1 MNFQFTFYTNIEF
14 IFINQKYLKLQS
26 NRIESFANRIQLAS
40 TCQAAFEHI
49 IWIKSIGFFFLSFQ
63 SGAKINIS
71 DGSCPE
77 RIVTV
82 SGSTNAIFKAFSLI
96 TKKFE
101 EVKAKN
107 EIIHLNKR
115 AKE

>member
-1 MNFQFTFYTNIEF
+1 MRQITPNE
-14 IFINQKYLKLQS
+14 QS
-26 NRIESFANRIQLAS
+26 NQHFL
-40 TCQAAFEHI
+40 TC
-49 IWIKSIGFFFLSFQ
+49 FFLGHFYFQ
-63 SGAKINIS
+63 SGATINIS

-101 EVKAKN
+101 EVSV
-107 EIIHLNKR
+107 NKQHKCYEKHNHR
-115 AKE
+115 TTHT